1 MSWRLKR
8 PKISMHIDIGMLI
21 FFIILVYILFSVISY
36 VTSDKTEVYEVRMGT
51 LSYNESYRGIAIRQ
65 ESLVK
70 SAYSGKV
77 NYYNREGDRVKVG
90 GLAYSVDEKGEL
102 ADYADSDQLAKD
114 YYTDKDL
121 NLFRNQVISFVSDFD
136 SSRFFT
142 VYDFK
147 SASASQAQKISN
159 RAVLSGI
166 KDLKLT
172 TLRTVKAK
180 ETGSIVY
187 SYDNYNGMT
196 FKSLSAKD
204 FDSSACKKA
213 QLRDGAK
220 ISAGKP
226 AYRIVTDEN
235 WSVAIKV
242 TDPDSAKRLMKED
255 FVEVRFLKNDHTSWA
270 SVDGREDKDG
280 NWLINLSFTNSM
292 ENFCMDRFVDVEIL
306 SNEKKGLKVPVS
318 SITEGEFFVVP
329 KDYVTKGT
337 NNQQGVL
344 IRYYTD
350 AGDAGSSG
358 TQFIPTLPYSETE
371 NSYYL
376 DNSVLKEGMI
386 LEKKDSQ
393 DQYTLSKKKTLS
405 GVYYINKGYPDF
417 RQVTVNMQDDEYAIV
432 EPNELYGLQEY
443 DYIVLH
449 ADTVSFNNY

>member
-1 MSWRLKR
+1 MKKRMSWRLKR

-306 SNEKKGLKVPVS
+306 SNEK
-318 SITEGEFFVVP
+318 
-329 KDYVTKGT
+329 DYVTKGT

>member
-1 MSWRLKR
+1 
-8 PKISMHIDIGMLI
+8 
-21 FFIILVYILFSVISY
+21 
-36 VTSDKTEVYEVRMGT
+36 
-51 LSYNESYRGIAIRQ
+51 
-65 ESLVK
+65 
-70 SAYSGKV
+70 
-77 NYYNREGDRVKVG
+77 
-90 GLAYSVDEKGEL
+90 
-102 ADYADSDQLAKD
+102 
-114 YYTDKDL
+114 
-121 NLFRNQVISFVSDFD
+121 
-136 SSRFFT
+136 
-142 VYDFK
+142 
-147 SASASQAQKISN
+147 
-159 RAVLSGI
+159 
-166 KDLKLT
+166 
-172 TLRTVKAK
+172 
-180 ETGSIVY
+180 
-187 SYDNYNGMT
+187 
-196 FKSLSAKD
+196 
-204 FDSSACKKA
+204 
-213 QLRDGAK
+213 
-220 ISAGKP
+220 
-226 AYRIVTDEN
+226 
-235 WSVAIKV
+235 
-242 TDPDSAKRLMKED
+242 
-255 FVEVRFLKNDHTSWA
+255 
-270 SVDGREDKDG
+270 
-280 NWLINLSFTNSM
+280 
-292 ENFCMDRFVDVEIL
+292 MDRFVDVEIL

>member
-1 MSWRLKR
+1 M
-8 PKISMHIDIGMLI
+8 
-21 FFIILVYILFSVISY
+21 
-36 VTSDKTEVYEVRMGT
+36 
-51 LSYNESYRGIAIRQ
+51 
-65 ESLVK
+65 
-70 SAYSGKV
+70 
-77 NYYNREGDRVKVG
+77 
-90 GLAYSVDEKGEL
+90 
-102 ADYADSDQLAKD
+102 
-114 YYTDKDL
+114 
-121 NLFRNQVISFVSDFD
+121 ISFVSDFD

-213 QLRDGAK
+213 QLRDGAR

-242 TDPDSAKRLMKED
+242 TNPDSAKRLMKED

>member
-1 MSWRLKR
+1 MKKRMSWRLKR

-213 QLRDGAK
+213 QLRDGAR

-242 TDPDSAKRLMKED
+242 TNPDSAKRLMKED

-306 SNEKKGLKVPVS
+306 SNEKKGLKVPVLLHHRRRVFRCS
-318 SITEGEFFVVP
+318 QRLCHQRHQQPAGRPYPLLHGCGRRGEQRN
-329 KDYVTKGT
+329 T
-337 NNQQGVL
+337 
-344 IRYYTD
+344 
-350 AGDAGSSG
+350 
-358 TQFIPTLPYSETE
+358 
-371 NSYYL
+371 
-376 DNSVLKEGMI
+376 
-386 LEKKDSQ
+386 
-393 DQYTLSKKKTLS
+393 
-405 GVYYINKGYPDF
+405 VYPH
-417 RQVTVNMQDDEYAIV
+417 TS
-432 EPNELYGLQEY
+432 LQ
-443 DYIVLH
+443 
-449 ADTVSFNNY
+449 